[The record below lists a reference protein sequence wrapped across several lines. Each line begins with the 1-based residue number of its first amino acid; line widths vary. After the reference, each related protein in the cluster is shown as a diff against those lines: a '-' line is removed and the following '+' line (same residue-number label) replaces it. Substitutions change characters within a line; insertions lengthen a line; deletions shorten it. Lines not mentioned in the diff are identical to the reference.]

1 MKKNIFML
9 ALALAFA
16 TAGLMAQTPQAPQ
29 KKEAVKTE
37 KKECC
42 SEKKECCKDKKA
54 DKKECKKECSKEK
67 KSDKKAK

>member
-16 TAGLMAQTPQAPQ
+16 TTGLMAQTEGT
-29 KKEAVKTE
+29 KKAET

-54 DKKECKKECSKEK
+54 DKKECKKECSKET
-67 KSDKKAK
+67 KSEKKAK